1 MIVLQEAVNKQ
12 EMLDKKDKVLLY
24 VADAGLPFYNIT
36 SCRIVFAWMN
46 STIVH
51 ETEKKRAQ

>member
-1 MIVLQEAVNKQ
+1 MLQEAVNKQ

-36 SCRIVFAWMN
+36 SYRIVNAWMN

-51 ETEKKRAQ
+51 ETETTM